1 VIELTPRQREVVVLV
16 TQGLTYAEIG
26 RRLGISAETVRVHVF
41 DVAQKGGARSGF
53 ALRWVIANADRLTGT
68 R

>member
-1 VIELTPRQREVVVLV
+1 VQLTDRQKQVVALV
-16 TQGLTYAEIG
+16 RDGLTYAEIG

-53 ALRWVIANADRLTGT
+53 ALRWVIANADRLLAA
-68 R
+68 